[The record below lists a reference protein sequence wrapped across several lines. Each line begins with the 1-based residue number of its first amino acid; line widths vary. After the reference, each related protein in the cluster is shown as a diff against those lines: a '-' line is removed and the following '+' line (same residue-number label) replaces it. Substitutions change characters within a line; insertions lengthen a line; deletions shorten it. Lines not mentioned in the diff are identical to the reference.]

1 MQVGVA
7 FAWGGA
13 DGLTVARANR
23 AAWHL
28 LEVLGHGIADA
39 RLVLVD
45 THADADA
52 GAGQIAGFDVVLPA
66 MAARMCDLVIAV
78 ETDMPLAAIAALR
91 ARGGRYVLF
100 LPENPYARWVDEA
113 LFAPATPFGQVQCHD
128 AVWTCDTFGDQARLL
143 HTLYR
148 CPVALVPPVW
158 SASLI
163 GWHDRVHGTAF
174 ALPYA
179 PRAGG
184 MLRCVIDA
192 PNTSPRAMGVLPLL
206 AIERF
211 HRERRG
217 AVARVEFRH
226 GRALVGHVTFEHLAG
241 GLDVHRQGLLTI
253 WADQDLY
260 AFLPVKADVV
270 VTHSLDGTL
279 RHELL
284 DTLFGG
290 YPLVHNLPALYDSGH
305 FYPDCDLDQAVRGLC
320 TVLRANPAQFA
331 ARLADQRARL
341 ARFDVANRANV
352 DAYRRAVH
360 LTVGG

>member
-7 FAWGGA
+7 LAGGGA
-13 DGLTVARANR
+13 DGLSMACANR

-28 LEVLGHGIADA
+28 LEVLGQGMADG
-39 RLVLVD
+39 RRVLVD
-45 THADADA
+45 TQALCDA
-52 GAGQIAGFDVVLPA
+52 GPIAEIDVVRPDT
-66 MAARMCDLVIAV
+66 AAQTCDLVIAV
-78 ETDMPLAAIAALR
+78 GTDMPPGAIAALR

-100 LPENPYARWVDEA
+100 LPENPYARWVDDA
-113 LFAPATPFGQVQCHD
+113 LFAPATPFGPVHCHD
-128 AVWTCDTFGDQARLL
+128 AVWTCDTFGDQANLL

-148 CPVALVPPVW
+148 CPVGIVPPVW
-158 SASLI
+158 SPALI
-163 GWHDRVHGTAF
+163 AWHDRAHGSAF
-174 ALPYA
+174 ALPHA

-211 HRERRG
+211 HREQRG

-226 GRALVGHVTFEHLAG
+226 GRALVGHRAFEHLAG

-253 WADQDLY
+253 WADQDLH
-260 AFLPVKADVV
+260 AFLPRKADVV
-270 VTHSLDGTL
+270 VAHSLDGTL
-279 RHELL
+279 RHALL
-284 DTLFGG
+284 DMLFGG
-290 YPLVHNLPALYDSGH
+290 YPLVHNVPALDDCGH
-305 FYPDCDLDQAVRGLC
+305 YYPDCDLDQAVLGLHA
-320 TVLRANPAQFA
+320 VLRANPAQFA
-331 ARLADQRARL
+331 ARLTDQRARL

-360 LTVGG
+360 LAVAA